1 MRIVIEL
8 KKGAIAGVVLNQLYK
23 HTSMQSTFGVIMLAL
38 VNNQPRVLNLKES
51 LHYFVEHRKEVVIR
65 RTRFDLRKAEER
77 RHILE
82 GLKIALD
89 NLDAVIAL
97 IRKSKTPEEART
109 GLMEKF
115 KLTQIQ
121 AQAILDMKLQKAHWP

>member
-1 MRIVIEL
+1 
-8 KKGAIAGVVLNQLYK
+8 
-23 HTSMQSTFGVIMLAL
+23 MQSTFGVIMLAL

-82 GLKIALD
+82 GLKDRA
-89 NLDAVIAL
+89 
-97 IRKSKTPEEART
+97 
-109 GLMEKF
+109 
-115 KLTQIQ
+115 
-121 AQAILDMKLQKAHWP
+121 